1 MMNWLEQYLKN
12 YRGESDEA
20 KECEKF
26 LKQNYKGDS
35 YLPWAFMVRCLY
47 TQDPKASYN
56 VIYTEDNNMIHLNS
70 YNIETKNKNN
80 DVDIS
85 TVAQVLCPQIK
96 MRVTFLDHTF
106 EDTYPIQDKSYGAPK
121 AVDQNMLNKAKQ
133 RCLARLISMA
143 TGIGWKLYEGSDLQF
158 EDDGEKSKKED
169 TKEIKEIKLEK
180 NEPKQ
185 ELSIYDKSDF
195 EKEEPA
201 EKHILKSVPLLTED
215 VELTLTP
222 EIRELVDFIWHYEDK
237 EKLNR
242 ALAGLNN
249 SCIRRYNFAFSAS
262 DSLADL
268 ISKANKLDKPSK
280 FLASI
285 KNKLS

>member
-47 TQDPKASYN
+47 TQDPKATYS

-96 MRVTFLDHTF
+96 MSVTFLDHTF

-158 EDDGEKSKKED
+158 EDDSEKSSKSAVQEVKMEQ
-169 TKEIKEIKLEK
+169 KQV
-180 NEPKQ
+180 KQ
-185 ELSIYDKSDF
+185 EQELDIYDKSDF
-195 EKEEPA
+195 EKEEPV
-201 EKHILKSVPLLTED
+201 HTES
-215 VELTLTP
+215 VELTP
-222 EIRELVDFIWHYEDK
+222 EVKELVDFIWNYEDK

-249 SCIRRYNFAFSAS
+249 SCIRRYNFAFSAG
-262 DSLADL
+262 DSLEDL
-268 ISKANKLDKPSK
+268 FIKASKLDKPSK